1 MRGYKPADIRTLDQI
16 NRVSSDKAD
25 RTRKP
30 IAAVERRGGAA
41 QNLDGFD
48 KADIGKAAAPGVLRP
63 EAEALR
69 GADVAFFSRKE
80 DKIAAAAAEIDAA
93 GPGKVFAEV
102 FDMASGTEAYQ
113 AWLEKAVKE
122 LGGCDI
128 FVHTASASGTGGA
141 GDWQACLDMDLKG
154 AAYAVETLTPY
165 LEASGTG
172 SIVMLSSTAALETF
186 IAPNPFN
193 AIKAALI
200 TYASQLSQ
208 AMAAKGIRVNTVSP
222 GAVYYKGGNW
232 EIIEEHMKPLFDATL
247 AKMPTGR
254 FGEPVE
260 VAKAIVF
267 VASPAVPY
275 MTGANIVVDGGFTQ
289 RVQF

>member
-1 MRGYKPADIRTLDQI
+1 MDLGLKGKKVIM
-16 NRVSSDKAD
+16 N
-25 RTRKP
+25 
-30 IAAVERRGGAA
+30 GGAHGLGLQA
-41 QNLDGFD
+41 LKLF
-48 KADIGKAAAPGVLRP
+48 AA
-63 EAEALR
+63 E

-80 DKIAAAAAEIDAA
+80 DKIAAAVAEIDAA

-102 FDMASGTEAYQ
+102 FDMATGTEAYQ
-113 AWLEKAVKE
+113 AWLEKAAKE

-154 AAYAVETLTPY
+154 AAFAVETLTPY

-193 AIKAALI
+193 ALKAALI

-208 AMAAKGIRVNTVSP
+208 ALAPKGIRVNTVTP
-222 GAVYYKGGNW
+222 GPIEYPTGNW
-232 EIIEEHMKPLFDATL
+232 EMIKGA
-247 AKMPTGR
+247 MPDFYSGTVAQMPMGR
-254 FGEPVE
+254 LGAPDE
-260 VAKAIVF
+260 VARAIVF
-267 VASPAVPY
+267 LASPASSYTSGV
-275 MTGANIVVDGGFTQ
+275 NLVVDGGFTK

>member
-1 MRGYKPADIRTLDQI
+1 
-16 NRVSSDKAD
+16 
-25 RTRKP
+25 
-30 IAAVERRGGAA
+30 
-41 QNLDGFD
+41 
-48 KADIGKAAAPGVLRP
+48 
-63 EAEALR
+63 
-69 GADVAFFSRKE
+69 
-80 DKIAAAAAEIDAA
+80 
-93 GPGKVFAEV
+93 
-102 FDMASGTEAYQ
+102 MASGTEAYQ

-154 AAYAVETLTPY
+154 AAFAVETLTPY
-165 LEASGTG
+165 LEASDSGA
-172 SIVMLSSTAALETF
+172 IVMLSSTAALETF
-186 IAPNPFN
+186 IGPNPFN

-208 AMAAKGIRVNTVSP
+208 AYAAKGIRVNTVSP
-222 GAVYYKGGNW
+222 GAIYYKGGNW
-232 EIIEEHMKPLFDATL
+232 EVIEEHMKELFDGTL
-247 AKMPTGR
+247 AKMPMGR
-254 FGEPVE
+254 FGNPEE

-275 MTGANIVVDGGFTQ
+275 MTGSNIVVDGGFTQ

>member
-1 MRGYKPADIRTLDQI
+1 MDLGLKGKKVIM
-16 NRVSSDKAD
+16 N
-25 RTRKP
+25 
-30 IAAVERRGGAA
+30 GGAHG
-41 QNLDGFD
+41 LGLESLKLF
-48 KADIGKAAAPGVLRP
+48 AA
-63 EAEALR
+63 E

-80 DKIAAAAAEIDAA
+80 DKIEAAKAAIDAA

-102 FDMASGTEAYQ
+102 FDMASGTDAYQ
-113 AWLEKAVKE
+113 AWLTKAAEE

-128 FVHTASASGTGGA
+128 FVHTASASGTGGT
-141 GDWQACLDMDLKG
+141 GDWQACFDMDIKG

-165 LEASGTG
+165 LEKSDSG
-172 SIVMLSSTAALETF
+172 SIVMMSSTAALETF

-208 AMAAKGIRVNTVSP
+208 AFAPKGIRVNTVSP
-222 GAVYYKGGNW
+222 GAIYYKTGNW
-232 EIIEEHMKPLFDATL
+232 DWIEQNMKPLYDGML
-247 AKMPTGR
+247 AKMPMGR
-254 FGEPVE
+254 FGNPEE

-275 MTGANIVVDGGFTQ
+275 MTGTNVVVDGGFTQ